1 MADLKHIG
9 RFKESK
15 RKVAV
20 VFRTLPEDPDSA
32 LVCQTENLRDED
44 HYILMN
50 LIESNTGQ
58 TAHELAD
65 AMQRTPLNDG
75 SIMLARFHT
84 AGHLTKVST
93 SDIEMTP
100 NTTIAIGLDEINKQI
115 ADQKGIQVKDLAVNE
130 SSVDEVGTIQE
141 TVPSATVDDV
151 VTTKDEP
158 LSDED
163 LARKMRTDADVM
175 FKEAEQLRKDAEK
188 LSPSTKAKASG
199 KA

>member
-9 RFKESK
+9 RFKK
-15 RKVAV
+15 TQRKVAV
-20 VFRTLPEDPDSA
+20 VFRTLPDDPDSA

-44 HYILMN
+44 HDTLMN
-50 LIESNTGQ
+50 LIESNAGQ
-58 TAHELAD
+58 TANELAD

-84 AGHLTKVST
+84 AGNLTKVST
-93 SDIEMTP
+93 ADIEMTP
-100 NTTIAIGLDEINKQI
+100 NMSVAIGLDEINVQI
-115 ADQKGIQVKDLAVNE
+115 AEQKGVQVKDLAVGQ
-130 SSVDEVGTIQE
+130 SSVEEVASASTI
-141 TVPSATVDDV
+141 PSATVDDV
-151 VTTKDEP
+151 VTTKEEA

>member
-1 MADLKHIG
+1 
-9 RFKESK
+9 
-15 RKVAV
+15 
-20 VFRTLPEDPDSA
+20 
-32 LVCQTENLRDED
+32 
-44 HYILMN
+44 MN

>member
-1 MADLKHIG
+1 MALRLRRGTNVERGLITPADGELVYTTDT
-9 RFKESK
+9 K
-15 RKVAV
+15 RLYV
-20 VFRTLPEDPDSA
+20 
-32 LVCQTENLRDED
+32 
-44 HYILMN
+44 
-50 LIESNTGQ
+50 G
-58 TAHELAD
+58 
-65 AMQRTPLNDG
+65 DG
-75 SIMLARFHT
+75 TTVGGNPVDT

>member
-44 HYILMN
+44 HDILMN

>member
-44 HYILMN
+44 HDILMN

-100 NTTIAIGLDEINKQI
+100 NTTIAIGLDEMNKQI

>member
-1 MADLKHIG
+1 
-9 RFKESK
+9 
-15 RKVAV
+15 
-20 VFRTLPEDPDSA
+20 
-32 LVCQTENLRDED
+32 
-44 HYILMN
+44 
-50 LIESNTGQ
+50 
-58 TAHELAD
+58 
-65 AMQRTPLNDG
+65 
-75 SIMLARFHT
+75 
-84 AGHLTKVST
+84 
-93 SDIEMTP
+93 MTP

-163 LARKMRTDADVM
+163 LARKLRTDADVM

>member
-44 HYILMN
+44 HDILMN

-151 VTTKDEP
+151 VSTKDEP

>member
-44 HYILMN
+44 HDILMN

-151 VTTKDEP
+151 VTTKDEQ

>member
-44 HYILMN
+44 HDILMN

-188 LSPSTKAKASG
+188 RSPSTKAKASG

>member
-9 RFKESK
+9 RYKKSK
-15 RKVAV
+15 RKCAV
-20 VFRTLPEDPDSA
+20 VFRTLPDDPDSA
-32 LVCQTENLRDED
+32 LVCQTENLKDED
-44 HYILMN
+44 HDTLMN
-50 LIESNTGQ
+50 LIESNAGQ

-65 AMQRTPLNDG
+65 AMQRTPLTDG

-84 AGHLTKVST
+84 AGNLVKVST
-93 SDIEMTP
+93 ADIEMTP
-100 NTTIAIGLDEINKQI
+100 NTQVAIGLDEINRQI
-115 ADQKGIQVKDLAVNE
+115 AEQKGVQVKDLAVNQ
-130 SSVDEVGTIQE
+130 SSVEEVGTVQS
-141 TVPSATVDDV
+141 VPSATVDDV
-151 VTTKDEP
+151 VTTKEKA

-163 LARKMRTDADVM
+163 LATNMRKDADAL

>member
-44 HYILMN
+44 HDILMN

-75 SIMLARFHT
+75 NIMLARFHT

>member
-44 HYILMN
+44 HDILMN

-188 LSPSTKAKASG
+188 LSPSTKAKASD

>member
-9 RFKESK
+9 RFKNTK

-20 VFRTLPEDPDSA
+20 VFRTLPDDPDSA
-32 LVCQTENLRDED
+32 LVCQTENLKDED
-44 HYILMN
+44 HDTLMN
-50 LIESNTGQ
+50 LIESNAGQ
-58 TAHELAD
+58 TANELAD

-84 AGHLTKVST
+84 AGNLTKVST
-93 SDIEMTP
+93 VDIEMTP
-100 NTTIAIGLDEINKQI
+100 NMSVAIGLDEINVQI
-115 ADQKGIQVKDLAVNE
+115 AEQKGVQVKDLAVGQ
-130 SSVDEVGTIQE
+130 SSVEEVASASVI
-141 TVPSATVDDV
+141 PSSATVDDV
-151 VTTKDEP
+151 VTTKEEA

-163 LARKMRTDADVM
+163 LAKKMRTDADVM